1 MYIAPAKSRFRFR
14 EEIKVKITVVPD
26 EISIEDFARMIGVT
40 PRTVRNYI
48 TEGVVTSGG
57 RGKIKLAASVQGVIA
72 AARVARPDS
81 VLDRARARALDAR
94 TRAQELR
101 SAREEKTLIEMDEAM
116 ALVEDVTGLF
126 VAAIESVPA
135 RYTRDMKMR
144 LALEQVVFDVRTD
157 VADRMSKRAAE
168 LRNGEPK

>member
-1 MYIAPAKSRFRFR
+1 MNSKSS
-14 EEIKVKITVVPD
+14 IHD
-26 EISIEDFARMIGVT
+26 EVSIDDFANLIGVT

-48 TEGVVTSGG
+48 ADGVITSGG
-57 RGKIKLAASVQGVIA
+57 RGKVRLNPSVRDLLA

-101 SAREEKTLIEMDEAM
+101 SAREEGRLIEFDEAM
-116 ALVEDVTGLF
+116 ALMEDVTGLF

-135 RYTRDMKMR
+135 RFTRDMTVR
-144 LALEQVVFDVRTD
+144 LDLERVVFDVRTD
-157 VADRMSKRAAE
+157 VSNDMAKRADE
-168 LRNGEPK
+168 LLKEVKR